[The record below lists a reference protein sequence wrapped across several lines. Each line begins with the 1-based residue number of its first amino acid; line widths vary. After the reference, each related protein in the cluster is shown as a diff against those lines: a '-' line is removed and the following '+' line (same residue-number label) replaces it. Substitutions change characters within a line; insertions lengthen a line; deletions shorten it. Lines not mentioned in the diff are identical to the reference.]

1 MNTQYD
7 IPLNE
12 MFIRLY
18 RIDIISYGFE
28 DVSVFSKKINLN
40 ADNVLLLIFNIYKF
54 FGLPKNCFNDI
65 VNMERITF
73 NEIIRYIET
82 TLNA

>member
-12 MFIRLY
+12 MFIRLF

-54 FGLPKNCFNDI
+54 FDLPKNCFTDI
-65 VNMERITF
+65 VNMEKITF
-73 NEIIRYIET
+73 NKIIRYIET
-82 TLNA
+82 TLNV